1 MTTDV
6 SPNAPVPPIHGRR
19 WLWWTLGIAAA
30 AIAIA
35 GFVLFRHDRHGFRG
49 EISDAPTTD
58 GHVIVLT
65 PNYRKRIGLE
75 TVPVRQAPLTPV
87 VKAVG
92 TVTFDPEYVAAVGTR
107 LKGLVRNVVRF
118 EGDFVKKGDL
128 LAEIDSPEL
137 GSAQASVLMYRA
149 QTKAA
154 EKNMARE
161 QDLASRGLTTAREV
175 EDAAATLEEDRAKLI
190 AAEQQVSALGG
201 GRMSEKKGASGIG
214 AHQLTSPLDGTVVER
229 HVSAGQSVESH
240 LTAFRVANLD
250 HLWVEVAVFERNLP
264 GIKNGDRVEIQPLS
278 SVEAPIVGQVA
289 YVGEQ
294 IDPSTRTADVR
305 VEVNNEQRELRAGQA
320 VSAKIQ
326 ASGAQRAAV
335 AQVPLQSITYVD
347 GKPTVFVAE
356 TDLRII
362 VTPVE
367 LGDADGEDRHIV
379 SGVSVGQQVVT
390 SGVFALKSELFR

>member
-1 MTTDV
+1 MTADV

-19 WLWWTLGIAAA
+19 WLWWMAGLAVL

-35 GFVLFRHDRHGFRG
+35 GIVLLGRGHRGFRG

-65 PNYRKRIGLE
+65 PTYRRRIGLE

-118 EGDFVKKGDL
+118 EGDSVKKGDL

-137 GSAQASVLMYRA
+137 GSAQASVLMFRA

-161 QDLASRGLTTAREV
+161 QDLESRGLTTAREV

-190 AAEQQVSALGG
+190 AAEQQVSALSG
-201 GRMSEKKGASGIG
+201 GRVAEKSATPIG
-214 AHQLTSPLDGTVVER
+214 AHQLTSPLTGTVVER
-229 HVSAGQSVESH
+229 HVSTGQSVESY

-250 HLWVEVAVFERNLP
+250 HLWVELAVFERNLP
-264 GIKNGDRVEIQPLS
+264 GIKTGDRVEIQPLS
-278 SVEAPIVGQVA
+278 SVEPPIVGQVA

-294 IDPSTRTADVR
+294 IDPTTRTADVR
-305 VEVNNEQRELRAGQA
+305 VEVNNEDRELRAGQA
-320 VSAKIQ
+320 VWAKIR

-335 AQVPLQSITYVD
+335 AKVPLQCVTYVD

-356 TDLRII
+356 TELRIV
-362 VTPVE
+362 VTPVD
-367 LGDADGEDRHIV
+367 LGDADGEDQHIV
-379 SGVSVGQQVVT
+379 SGLIVGQRVVAN
-390 SGVFALKSELFR
+390 GVFALKSELFR

>member
-1 MTTDV
+1 MTAEL
-6 SPNAPVPPIHGRR
+6 SPNAPVPPLHGRR
-19 WLWWTLGIAAA
+19 WLKWTLGIAAVT
-30 AIAIA
+30 IAVA
-35 GFVLFRHDRHGFRG
+35 GFLFFRHARHRFQA
-49 EISDAPTTD
+49 ETSDAPTTD

-65 PNYRKRIGLE
+65 PSYRKRIGLT

-92 TVTFDPEYVAAVGTR
+92 TVTFDPQYVAAVGTR

-118 EGDFVKKGDL
+118 EGDWVKKGDL

-149 QTKAA
+149 QIKAA

-201 GRMSEKKGASGIG
+201 GRVGEKGGTGIG

-250 HLWVEVAVFERNLP
+250 HLWVELAVFERNLA
-264 GIKNGDRVEIQPLS
+264 GIKKGDRVEIQPLS
-278 SVEAPIVGQVA
+278 SVEPPIVGQVA

-294 IDPSTRTADVR
+294 IDPTTRTADVR
-305 VEVNNEQRELRAGQA
+305 VEVNNEKRELRAGQA

-356 TDLRII
+356 TDLRIV

-379 SGVSVGQQVVT
+379 SGLNVGQQVVT
-390 SGVFALKSELFR
+390 GGVFALKSELFR